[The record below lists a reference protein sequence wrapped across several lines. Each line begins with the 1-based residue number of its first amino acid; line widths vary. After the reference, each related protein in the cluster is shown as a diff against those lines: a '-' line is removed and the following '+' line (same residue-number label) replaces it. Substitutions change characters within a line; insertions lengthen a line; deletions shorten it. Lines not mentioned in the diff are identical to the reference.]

1 MCCCSRQYVTLSIY
15 WLTSPRNLHLAI
27 SSSSKSWKNRQYRK
41 LQAMMDS
48 LLTTSDLCM
57 ELQSGEYCV
66 SSLLS
71 SQVVKVLGIV
81 LFVKDHRRSRFP
93 NRRLRH
99 LARLLASHP
108 LISASPS
115 STFCFHISRHHCQT
129 SSRNLLIL
137 SSNFPT
143 NNRMVVPYF
152 ASLFLVVDTRAC
164 SLLKHFSQLTH
175 ILFYILMSPDLWKLI
190 EANLS
195 IKQF

>member
-1 MCCCSRQYVTLSIY
+1 
-15 WLTSPRNLHLAI
+15 
-27 SSSSKSWKNRQYRK
+27 
-41 LQAMMDS
+41 MDS

-66 SSLLS
+66 SSLVS

-81 LFVKDHRRSRFP
+81 LFVKDHGRSRFP
-93 NRRLRH
+93 NRRLRY
-99 LARLLASHP
+99 LTRLLASHP

-143 NNRMVVPYF
+143 NNRIVRLELLEQKAPYF

-164 SLLKHFSQLTH
+164 SLLKHLSQLIH
-175 ILFYILMSPDLWKLI
+175 ILFYIRMSPALWKLI

-195 IKQF
+195 IKQFQQISL

>member
-1 MCCCSRQYVTLSIY
+1 
-15 WLTSPRNLHLAI
+15 
-27 SSSSKSWKNRQYRK
+27 
-41 LQAMMDS
+41 MMDS

-66 SSLLS
+66 SSLVS

-129 SSRNLLIL
+129 SSRNLLIP

-143 NNRMVVPYF
+143 NNRMVIPYF

-175 ILFYILMSPDLWKLI
+175 ILFYILMSPALWKLI